1 MNRTNPSPGASR
13 DFQGHGLAEVE
24 RTPPP
29 RTDLN
34 GARISSPYFIH
45 SISSQMKTTNE
56 VSWSEVPIIRNV
68 FFHSNS
74 QDLSLNSNRG
84 KLVPHVR
91 YQPQYFPLH
100 LVHNEGMH
108 YSVEQLI
115 HFFLWNNE
123 WQNNSE
129 KMSLTWKGWIACPWR
144 IEK

>member
-1 MNRTNPSPGASR
+1 MNRTNPSPGAIRYS
-13 DFQGHGLAEVE
+13 QGHGLAEVK
-24 RTPPP
+24 RTPL
-29 RTDLN
+29 THWSQW
-34 GARISSPYFIH
+34 GQISSPYFIH
-45 SISSQMKTTNE
+45 SISSQMETTNE
-56 VSWSEVPIIRNV
+56 VSWSEVPIIHNV

-91 YQPQYFPLH
+91 YQLQYFPLH
-100 LVHNEGMH
+100 LIHNEGMH

-123 WQNNSE
+123 WQDKSE